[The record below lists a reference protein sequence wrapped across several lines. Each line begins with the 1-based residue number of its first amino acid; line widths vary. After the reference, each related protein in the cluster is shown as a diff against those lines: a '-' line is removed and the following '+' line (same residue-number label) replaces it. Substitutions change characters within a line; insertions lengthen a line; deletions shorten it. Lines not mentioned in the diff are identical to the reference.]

1 MIVKNLPMVSDLIL
15 WKWNLTESYK
25 SGMWY
30 PLWAFVC
37 GWKVTWTRD
46 AIQIT
51 VEVQNNSKAEIQKAQ
66 TIPS

>member
-1 MIVKNLPMVSDLIL
+1 VKNLPMASDLIL
-15 WKWNLTESYK
+15 WEWNLIESYK

-30 PLWAFVC
+30 LLWAFVF

-51 VEVQNNSKAEIQKAQ
+51 VEVQSNSKAEIQKA
-66 TIPS
+66 